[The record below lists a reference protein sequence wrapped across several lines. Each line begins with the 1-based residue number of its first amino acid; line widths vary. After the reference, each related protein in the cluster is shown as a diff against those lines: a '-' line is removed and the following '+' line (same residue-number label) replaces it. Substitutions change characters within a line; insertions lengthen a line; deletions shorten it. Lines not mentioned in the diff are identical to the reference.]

1 MFITRSIPR
10 LLPEPLKGLADLAL
24 DMRWSWSHASDDLWR
39 TIDQELWDATG
50 NPWYILES
58 LGEAR
63 LKALAKDKKF
73 LEELDRQLEIRE
85 KALSQPAWFTREHS
99 GRELKG
105 VAYFSM
111 EFGMSEALPL
121 YSGGLGILAGDHL
134 KTASDLDVPLVGIGL
149 FYQQGYFRQAIDREG
164 NQLEFYPYNDPAVLP
179 ALPLRDAE
187 GNWLRIEVELPG
199 RTLVLR
205 TWEVQVGRIRLLL
218 LDSNDPLNSPGDRGI
233 TAKLY
238 GGGKEI
244 RLQQEIVLGLGG
256 WRLIDALGI
265 ECEVCHLNEGHAALV
280 VLERARSFMKVAS
293 VSFDVALNSTRV
305 GNIFTTHTPVDAA
318 FDRFPAPLLSHY
330 LSKYADSLGISM
342 ERLLGM
348 GKADPNDPEEPFN
361 MAWLALRGCGAVNG
375 VSRLH
380 GEVSRKIFSVLFPR
394 WPVHEVPVG
403 HVTNGIHIPSWD
415 SREADELWTTSCG
428 KERWLWSL
436 ERIEADFNKIDDE
449 TLWQFRTRSRL
460 RLIEFC
466 RKRASCH
473 QAVSTPS
480 CSDSTGSA
488 TEYLDPNAFTM
499 GFARRFTGYK
509 RPNLLLHDPER
520 LIRILNRPGMPAQLI
535 IAGKA
540 HPEDQAGKAMIREW
554 IEFIKRPE
562 VNGRVIFIEDYDM
575 SVAAHMTQ
583 GVDLWINT
591 PRRPWEASG
600 TSGMKV
606 LVNGGINV
614 SELDGWWAEAYCRE
628 VGWKIGDGMEHADH
642 ASWDAAEAME
652 LYQLLEDEIIPAF
665 YDRDN
670 RGISRPWVNR
680 MKTSMARLTPRFS
693 TNRMLRQYT
702 EEFYIPAA
710 KALRR
715 RTRSGG
721 RTGQE
726 IEEWRERIQLHW
738 ANIHFGNMEVEQKDN
753 ILVFR
758 VQIYLDDLNPD
769 DIAAELY
776 AEPEDDESF
785 PEIITL
791 ERKEQLAGAINGF
804 LFQAKVKTTR
814 PASHYTPRIR
824 PRHPDVQVP
833 LEDVHILWMK

>member
-1 MFITRSIPR
+1 MFITRNIPR
-10 LLPEPLKGLADLAL
+10 HLSKPLSGLADLAL

-39 TIDQELWDATG
+39 TIDPEVWDATG

-58 LGEAR
+58 LGESR
-63 LKALAKDKKF
+63 LNALANDPEF
-73 LEELDRQLEIRE
+73 LKELDRQLDIRE
-85 KALSQPAWFTREHS
+85 KALKCPAWFSKNYDKTH
-99 GRELKG
+99 LKG

-149 FYQQGYFRQAIDREG
+149 FYQQGYFRQAIDRDG

-179 ALPLRDAE
+179 AMPLRDSE
-187 GNWLRIEVELPG
+187 GNWLRVTVELPG
-199 RTLVLR
+199 RSLVLR

-218 LDSNDPLNSPGDRGI
+218 LDSNDPLNTPGDRGI

-280 VLERARSFMKVAS
+280 VLERARSFMQVAS
-293 VSFDVALNSTRV
+293 VSFDEALNCTRV

-318 FDRFPAPLLSHY
+318 FDRFPASMFSHY
-330 LSKYADSLGISM
+330 LSGYAEGLGISM
-342 ERLLGM
+342 EQLMGM
-348 GKADPNDPEEPFN
+348 GRTNPSDSEEPFN

-394 WPVHEVPVG
+394 WPVNEVPVG

-436 ERIEADFNKIDDE
+436 ERIEADFNSLDDE
-449 TLWQFRTRSRL
+449 SLWQFRTKSRL

-466 RKRASCH
+466 RKRIKCH
-473 QAVSTPS
+473 QAV
-480 CSDSTGSA
+480 CSPYRCRDGHSS
-488 TEYLDPNAFTM
+488 EFLDPNAFTM
-499 GFARRFTGYK
+499 GFARRFTSYK
-509 RPNLLLHDPER
+509 RPNLLLHDPDR
-520 LIRILNRPGMPAQLI
+520 LVRILNRPGMPVQLI

-540 HPEDQAGKAMIREW
+540 HPEDQAGKAMIRQW
-554 IEFIKRPE
+554 VQFIRRPD
-562 VNGRVIFIEDYDM
+562 VNGRVLFIEDYDM
-575 SVAAHMTQ
+575 IVAAHMTQ

-614 SELDGWWAEAYCRE
+614 SELDGWWAEAYCPE
-628 VGWKIGDGMEHADH
+628 VGWKLGDGMEHD
-642 ASWDAAEAME
+642 SDPEWDATEARE
-652 LYQLLEDEIIPAF
+652 LYRLLEEDIVPSF
-665 YDRDN
+665 YERDS
-670 RGISRPWVNR
+670 RGISRAWVRR
-680 MKTSMARLTPRFS
+680 MRVSMARLTPQFS

-702 EEFYIPAA
+702 EELYIPAA
-710 KALRR
+710 AALRAR
-715 RTRSGG
+715 VSQGG
-721 RTGQE
+721 KVGTE
-726 IEEWRERIQLHW
+726 IEQWRERINRHW
-738 ANIHFGNMEVEQKDN
+738 PNIHFGNMEVDQSGDEM
-753 ILVFR
+753 IFR
-758 VQIYLDDLNPD
+758 VQIYLDDLDPED
-769 DIAAELY
+769 LTAELY
-776 AEPEDDESF
+776 AEPFEPEEY
-785 PEIITL
+785 PEIITMKRR
-791 ERKEQLAGAINGF
+791 EKLAGAVNGF
-804 LFQAKVKTTR
+804 IYQASVRASR
-814 PASHYTPRIR
+814 PASHYTPRVR
-824 PRHPDVQVP
+824 PYHPEVVIP
-833 LEDVHILWMK
+833 LEEAHILWMK

>member
-1 MFITRSIPR
+1 MFITRNIPR
-10 LLPEPLKGLADLAL
+10 LLPEPLSGLADLAL

-39 TIDQELWDATG
+39 AIDQELWDATG

-63 LKALAKDKKF
+63 LKTLSDDPEFLA
-73 LEELDRQLEIRE
+73 ELDRQLEIRN
-85 KALSQPAWFTREHS
+85 KALSAPAWFSRQYS
-99 GRELKG
+99 GKDLKG

-149 FYQQGYFRQAIDREG
+149 FYQQGYFRQAIDRDG
-164 NQLEFYPYNDPAVLP
+164 NQIEFYPYNDPAVLP
-179 ALPLRDAE
+179 AMPLRDAD

-199 RTLVLR
+199 RVLVLR

-218 LDSNDPLNSPGDRGI
+218 LDSNDPLNTPGDRGI

-238 GGGKEI
+238 GGGQEI

-256 WRLIDALGI
+256 WRLIDALGL
-265 ECEVCHLNEGHAALV
+265 ECEVCHMNEGHAALV
-280 VLERARSFMKVAS
+280 VLERARSFMKVTS
-293 VSFDVALNSTRV
+293 VSFDAALNCTRV
-305 GNIFTTHTPVDAA
+305 GNIFTTHTPVEAA
-318 FDRFPAPLLSHY
+318 FDRFPSPMFSHY
-330 LSKYADSLGISM
+330 LKNYAATIGISM

-348 GKADPNDPEEPFN
+348 GRTNPEDSEEPFN

-436 ERIEADFNKIDDE
+436 ERIEADFNRLDDE
-449 TLWQFRTRSRL
+449 SLWQFRTRSRL

-466 RKRASCH
+466 RKRISCH
-473 QAVSTPS
+473 QAISFPS
-480 CSDSTGSA
+480 CSTTTDGRS
-488 TEYLDPNAFTM
+488 ELLDPNAFTM
-499 GFARRFTGYK
+499 GFARRFTSYK
-509 RPNLLLHDPER
+509 RPNLLLYDPDR
-520 LIRILNRPGMPAQLI
+520 LARILNRPGMPVQLI

-540 HPEDQAGKAMIREW
+540 HPEDQAGKAMIRQW
-554 IEFIKRPE
+554 VEFIKRPD
-562 VNGRVIFIEDYDM
+562 VKGRVLFIEDYDM
-575 SVAAHMTQ
+575 IVAAQMTQ
-583 GVDLWINT
+583 GIDLWINT

-614 SELDGWWAEAYCRE
+614 SELDGWWAEAYCPE
-628 VGWKIGDGMEHADH
+628 VGWKIGDGMEHDSDPA
-642 ASWDAAEAME
+642 WDAAEARE
-652 LYQLLEDEIIPAF
+652 LYQLLEEEIVPSF
-665 YDRDN
+665 YERDGQ
-670 RGISRPWVNR
+670 GISRAWVNR
-680 MKTSMARLTPRFS
+680 MRVSMARLTPQFS

-702 EEFYIPAA
+702 EELYIPAA
-710 KALRR
+710 AALRAR
-715 RTRSGG
+715 VGNGG
-721 RTGQE
+721 KAGLE
-726 IEEWRERIQLHW
+726 IEEWRDRINRHW
-738 ANIHFGNMEVEQKDN
+738 SNVHFGNMELQQGEQEM
-753 ILVFR
+753 VFR
-758 VQIYLDDLNPD
+758 VQIYLDDLEPD
-769 DIAAELY
+769 DLTAELY
-776 AEPEDDESF
+776 ADPANPDAH
-785 PEIITL
+785 PEIITM
-791 ERKEQLAGAINGF
+791 ERKEKLAGAVNGF
-804 LFQAKVKTTR
+804 IYQASVPARR
-814 PASHYTPRIR
+814 PPSDYTPRVR
-824 PRHPDVQVP
+824 AWHPSVVIP
-833 LEDVHILWMK
+833 LEESHILWMS